1 MSVLVCS
8 EGKDWWKKA
17 RIIIISLRGSLRKI
31 YLVIGRKTNMFM
43 KLISKQTNLKKIRDH
58 NRLIILIISFA
69 KLRDYEIYQ
78 EMQVLNT
85 EHLPTSLGDL
95 RLAKML
101 IMCTTT
107 AIRTTIGIRQIT
119 QELQVV

>member
-1 MSVLVCS
+1 
-8 EGKDWWKKA
+8 
-17 RIIIISLRGSLRKI
+17 
-31 YLVIGRKTNMFM
+31 MFI
-43 KLISKQTNLKKIRDH
+43 KLILRQTNLKKIRDH

-107 AIRTTIGIRQIT
+107 AIRTTIGIRQIK
-119 QELQVV
+119 QELQGV